1 MAITLQTVLPSK
13 VLPRAPSPNS
23 ASPNPG
29 VRSSIT
35 QFIPASPDASLDRD
49 AFATSS
55 AGPNALDAPSTPG
68 GSQYAHTRSRGLSTS
83 SNAQSV
89 YSADSGTAGLKSP
102 MSPIALGRKSMSAG
116 AGSRRGIAHSIRVLG
131 VDRDADAFD
140 MAPLSSG
147 QVDVSFEATLRA
159 QPPSGKGKNRARDPL
174 DDTEAQALFDVDL
187 ESGQPASNQSR
198 ATRLLQLGAQS
209 MPWSKSRARTSTD
222 ATPPAVPS
230 SLPRSLDIPREH
242 GGLSDDEDK
251 QEGGIEDEEGGDD
264 DRQHLLYSGGEADRP
279 GFFAPGDR
287 SFGYHTLGAAHGGY
301 DGRVGFEPLLWRER
315 IWMITSACLVAVVVV
330 VAILISIDVIDWPGD
345 GIGNN

>member
-1 MAITLQTVLPSK
+1 
-13 VLPRAPSPNS
+13 
-23 ASPNPG
+23 
-29 VRSSIT
+29 
-35 QFIPASPDASLDRD
+35 
-49 AFATSS
+49 
-55 AGPNALDAPSTPG
+55 
-68 GSQYAHTRSRGLSTS
+68 
-83 SNAQSV
+83 
-89 YSADSGTAGLKSP
+89 

-131 VDRDADAFD
+131 VDRVADVFD

-187 ESGQPASNQSR
+187 ESGQPALNQSR

-264 DRQHLLYSGGEADRP
+264 DRQHLLYSGGETDRP

-287 SFGYHTLGAAHGGY
+287 SFGYHTLGAAPGGY
-301 DGRVGFEPLLWRER
+301 GGRVGFEPLLWRER
-315 IWMITSACLVAVVVV
+315 IWMIISACLVAVVVV